1 MPKVNVILD
10 LDQEFLMEN
19 KPVKHNKKSK
29 KIREK
34 TIKINNDL
42 FDLALKKGLRDGTID
57 VIASDYAPLPR
68 KTGLAGFR
76 TLIPFSY
83 SLVLEGVLTKSQL
96 KERLFLNP
104 KKIIEKGG
112 YKIKI

>member
-42 FDLALKKGLRDGTID
+42 FDLALQKGLIEKTEDGYCFIGEYKD
-57 VIASDYAPLPR
+57 L
-68 KTGLAGFR
+68 LAFKKKKN
-76 TLIPFSY
+76 
-83 SLVLEGVLTKSQL
+83 TKSMGWL
-96 KERLFLNP
+96 D
-104 KKIIEKGG
+104 
-112 YKIKI
+112 